1 MQTLPELN
9 YTIDRRGIM
18 AGITGPWDEF
28 AGNNAGRNL
37 LAREVIGRPLADFLS
52 GAETQH
58 IYLLRHDYVRKSGK
72 KITFE
77 YRCDAENLRREMQM
91 EIHAEEDSIL
101 YSSQIVREVE
111 LSPPLEIDYTRKRG
125 GEFVKK
131 CSWCK
136 SFEFPVTSDACRPL
150 DKIYA
155 HVPDVFQFTHG
166 ICPACRDSFVFISFS
181 TTR

>member
-58 IYLLRHDYVRKSGK
+58 IYHLMHDYVRKS
-72 KITFE
+72 
-77 YRCDAENLRREMQM
+77 
-91 EIHAEEDSIL
+91 
-101 YSSQIVREVE
+101 
-111 LSPPLEIDYTRKRG
+111 
-125 GEFVKK
+125 
-131 CSWCK
+131 
-136 SFEFPVTSDACRPL
+136 
-150 DKIYA
+150 
-155 HVPDVFQFTHG
+155 
-166 ICPACRDSFVFISFS
+166 
-181 TTR
+181 